1 MGGAPSEQRPSTVV
15 KPVRCAI
22 LISGSGSG
30 MEAIIHHQQSNP
42 GCGHETVLV
51 IADRPDAKGL
61 ERASSLGIESRCIP
75 LPSDHEDPTN
85 RRVAHEKIVHEHLLA
100 ANVDLVLLSG
110 YMRLLTPYLVGQW
123 APNLLNIHPS
133 ILPAFPGAH
142 AHRDALAS
150 GVKVSGC
157 TVHMVDEGMDTGA
170 ILAQRRVPVFPDDT
184 ESSLAARVRIEEHLL
199 YPQVVDAFILQK
211 LSQAN

>member
-1 MGGAPSEQRPSTVV
+1 MGGEPSEQKPSFAGKT
-15 KPVRCAI
+15 VRCAI

-30 MEAIIHHQQSNP
+30 MEAMIRHQQSNP

-51 IADRPDAKGL
+51 VADRPHAKGL
-61 ERASSLGIESRCIP
+61 ERASSLGIKSLCIP
-75 LPSDHEDPTN
+75 LPSDHENPTN
-85 RRVAHEKIVHEHLLA
+85 RRVAHEEIIHERLLE

-110 YMRLLTPYLVGQW
+110 YMRLLTPYLVGRW

-142 AHRDALAS
+142 AHRDVLAS
-150 GVKVSGC
+150 GVNVTGC

-170 ILAQRRVPVFPDDT
+170 IIAQRRVPIFPGDT
-184 ESSLAARVRIEEHLL
+184 ESSLATRVRVEEHLL
-199 YPQVVDAFILQK
+199 YPQVVDAFIRQD
-211 LSQAN
+211 SFQAN

>member
-1 MGGAPSEQRPSTVV
+1 MGGAPSEQRPSTAG

-30 MEAIIHHQQSNP
+30 MEAMIHHQQSNP

-110 YMRLLTPYLVGQW
+110 YMRLLTPYLVG
-123 APNLLNIHPS
+123 
-133 ILPAFPGAH
+133 
-142 AHRDALAS
+142 
-150 GVKVSGC
+150 
-157 TVHMVDEGMDTGA
+157 
-170 ILAQRRVPVFPDDT
+170 
-184 ESSLAARVRIEEHLL
+184 
-199 YPQVVDAFILQK
+199 PQVFVGVNRRPIYSTSTPLFFRHSLVLTHTAMRLLQV
-211 LSQAN
+211 

>member
-1 MGGAPSEQRPSTVV
+1 MGGRPSEQPSFRVGEA
-15 KPVRCAI
+15 VRCAI

-30 MEAIIHHQQSNP
+30 MAAMIRHQQSNA

-61 ERASSLGIESRCIP
+61 ERAAALGVESRCIP
-75 LPSDHEDPTN
+75 LQPGHEDPAK
-85 RRVAHEKIVHEHLLA
+85 RRLAHEKTVDEHLRA
-100 ANVDLVLLSG
+100 AKVDLVLLSG
-110 YMRLLTPYLVGQW
+110 YMRLLTPYLVGRW

-150 GVKVSGC
+150 GVNVSGC

-184 ESSLAARVRIEEHLL
+184 ETSLAARVGIEEHLL
-199 YPQVVDAFILQK
+199 YPQVVDAFILQNEHR
-211 LSQAN
+211 AN

>member
-1 MGGAPSEQRPSTVV
+1 MGGTPSGQPTSPVS

-30 MEAIIHHQQSNP
+30 MEAMIRHQQSNA

-61 ERASSLGIESRCIP
+61 ERASALGIKSLCIP
-75 LPSDHEDPTN
+75 LPPEHEDPTN
-85 RRVAHEKIVHEHLLA
+85 RRLAHEKTVGEHLRA
-100 ANVDLVLLSG
+100 ANVGLVLLSG

-150 GVKVSGC
+150 GANVSGC

-199 YPQVVDAFILQK
+199 YPQVVDAFILQ
-211 LSQAN
+211 NEHRVN

>member
-1 MGGAPSEQRPSTVV
+1 
-15 KPVRCAI
+15 
-22 LISGSGSG
+22 
-30 MEAIIHHQQSNP
+30 MEAMIHHQRSNP

-61 ERASSLGIESRCIP
+61 ERASLLGIESRCVP
-75 LPSDHEDPTN
+75 LSPDYEDPTN

-110 YMRLLTPYLVGQW
+110 YMRLLTPYLVGHW
-123 APNLLNIHPS
+123 APNILNIHPS

-150 GVKVSGC
+150 GVNVSGC

-199 YPQVVDAFILQK
+199 YPQVVDAFIVQK
-211 LSQAN
+211 SFQAS

>member
-1 MGGAPSEQRPSTVV
+1 
-15 KPVRCAI
+15 
-22 LISGSGSG
+22 
-30 MEAIIHHQQSNP
+30 
-42 GCGHETVLV
+42 
-51 IADRPDAKGL
+51 
-61 ERASSLGIESRCIP
+61 
-75 LPSDHEDPTN
+75 
-85 RRVAHEKIVHEHLLA
+85 
-100 ANVDLVLLSG
+100 
-110 YMRLLTPYLVGQW
+110 MRLLTPYLVGQW

-142 AHRDALAS
+142 AHRDAIAS

-170 ILAQRRVPVFPDDT
+170 ILAQRRVPVFPNDT

-211 LSQAN
+211 SFQAN